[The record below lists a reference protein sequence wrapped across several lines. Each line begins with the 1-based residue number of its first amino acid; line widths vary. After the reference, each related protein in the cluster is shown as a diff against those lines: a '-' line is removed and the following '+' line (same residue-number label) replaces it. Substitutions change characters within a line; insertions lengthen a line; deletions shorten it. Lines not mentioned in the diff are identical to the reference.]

1 MTTHAVPKGGGVPAG
16 AQPLPADLVP
26 MIVRDLQAVGE
37 YRVVLDPREAQRL
50 VDVRWAALGA
60 GRALGRTVKVV
71 TSRAIETRNAPITVL
86 VTFVDGRRAAIPA
99 QRQQA
104 DRR

>member
-1 MTTHAVPKGGGVPAG
+1 MTTGSVPKVAAG
-16 AQPLPADLVP
+16 ASSAQLLPVDLVP
-26 MIVRDLQAVGE
+26 VIARELQANGE

-60 GRALGRTVKVV
+60 GRALGRSVKVV
-71 TSRAIETRNAPITVL
+71 TSRAIETRNAPIAVL
-86 VTFVDGRRAAIPA
+86 VTFVEGRRSPIPT
-99 QRQQA
+99 QRLEG

>member
-1 MTTHAVPKGGGVPAG
+1 VSP
-16 AQPLPADLVP
+16 QLLPTDLVP
-26 MIVRDLQAVGE
+26 VIVRDLQAGGE

-86 VTFVDGRRAAIPA
+86 VTFVEGRRVTIPT
-99 QRQQA
+99 QRLEPEG
-104 DRR
+104 R